1 MPPGRRAS
9 RCLTLSPGGVIAVG
23 HAISVRQQRTV
34 ILRPMRLSP
43 PVRRA
48 HAALAAAV
56 TACLIATG
64 AACAPGSVSTTTGG
78 SAPPPLPP
86 IPRVEGPLRLRVVY
100 PARGAAIAS
109 RDSNFI
115 FGSLGN
121 GDATLRIN
129 GAAVAVEP
137 NGSFLAWLPVPS
149 EPRYLLQATLDGQT
163 VTDTLPVRLPPGP
176 VTLSASGPLV
186 VDERSL
192 TPAGPVAYTAAEPVR
207 VSLRAPANARVSL
220 LPTVAAGGG
229 RPVPLVVVPG
239 STDRRP
245 GDAGALWA
253 ADVPAERL
261 AGGARLVVVRGADS
275 VSMPLPKVAVAQPSL
290 VQLGVPEAADSGDRR
305 ISARPLPGG
314 TYRWF
319 LVPGTLVERTAQVG
333 DFVRVR
339 LAGGLDAW
347 VAASDVRP
355 LPPGTV
361 APRRTVGNLRVVP
374 DSDWVDVVFP
384 MADVPPYQVDEEGS
398 TIVLTLYGT
407 TPNTD
412 IITYAANDS
421 LVRHLTWEPLPDG
434 RARYTLHLSGRPFG
448 YLAFWRGDAFVL
460 RVRRPPTVDAAAP
473 LRGLR
478 IAVDP
483 GHPPIGATG
492 PTGLYEAE
500 ATLAVG
506 ERLRAE
512 LERRGATVIMTRT
525 SMDPVE
531 LGERP
536 IIARRAAAHALVSV
550 HLNALPDGVNP
561 FTAHGTGTYYF
572 HPQAEPL
579 ARAIQGALVRWMG
592 LPNLGIH
599 YDNLALARPTWMPA
613 ILAEGAFLMMPAQE
627 AAMRT
632 PTFQQAY
639 ATGLADGLE
648 AYFRT
653 LAGAP

>member
-1 MPPGRRAS
+1 
-9 RCLTLSPGGVIAVG
+9 
-23 HAISVRQQRTV
+23 
-34 ILRPMRLSP
+34 MRLSP
-43 PVRRA
+43 PVR
-48 HAALAAAV
+48 HVPAALAAAV

-64 AACAPGSVSTTTGG
+64 VACAPRSINTVDGG
-78 SAPPPLPP
+78 GGDVPSLPP
-86 IPRVEGPLRLRVVY
+86 IPRVDGPLQVRVVY
-100 PARGAAIAS
+100 PARGALVTS

-121 GDATLRIN
+121 GGATLHIN
-129 GAAVAVEP
+129 GAPVAVEP

-149 EPRYLLQATLDGQT
+149 EPRYLLQATLDGRA
-163 VTDTLPVRLPPGP
+163 VTDTLPIRLLPRP
-176 VTLSASGPLV
+176 VALAATGPLV
-186 VDERSL
+186 VDDRSL
-192 TPAGPVAYTAAEPVR
+192 TPSGPVSYPADEPVR
-207 VSLRAPANARVSL
+207 VSVRAPATARVAL
-220 LPTVAAGGG
+220 VLAGGAEG
-229 RPVPLVVVPG
+229 GPPVPLAVVPG

-245 GDAGALWA
+245 DDAGALWA
-253 ADVPAERL
+253 ADVAAGRL
-261 AGGARLVVVRGADS
+261 AGGARLVAVRGPDS
-275 VSMPLPKVAVAQPSL
+275 VTVPLPTVTILQPSL
-290 VQLGVPEAADSGDRR
+290 VQVGEPEAADSGDRR

-319 LVPGTLVERTAQVG
+319 LVPGTLMERTARVG
-333 DFVRVR
+333 DFVRLE
-339 LAGGLDAW
+339 LARGLDAW
-347 VAASDVRP
+347 VAAADVRP
-355 LPPGTV
+355 LPAGAVP
-361 APRRTVGNLRVVP
+361 PRRTVGNLRVVP
-374 DSDWVDVVFP
+374 ADDWVDVVFP
-384 MADVPPYQVDEEGS
+384 MADVPPYRVDEEGG

-412 IITYAANDS
+412 IITYSANDS

-434 RARYTLHLSGRPFG
+434 RARYTLHLAGRPFG

-478 IAVDP
+478 IAVDA

-500 ATLAVG
+500 ATLAVSD
-506 ERLRAE
+506 RLRAE
-512 LERRGATVIMTRT
+512 LERRGATVLMTRT
-525 SMDPVE
+525 SMDPVA
-531 LGERP
+531 LGDRP
-536 IIARRAAAHALVSV
+536 IIARRGAAHALVSV

-579 ARAIQGALVRWMG
+579 ARAIQRALVRWMG

-627 AAMRT
+627 AALRT
-632 PTFQQAY
+632 PDFQQAY
-639 ATGLADGLE
+639 ASGLADGLE